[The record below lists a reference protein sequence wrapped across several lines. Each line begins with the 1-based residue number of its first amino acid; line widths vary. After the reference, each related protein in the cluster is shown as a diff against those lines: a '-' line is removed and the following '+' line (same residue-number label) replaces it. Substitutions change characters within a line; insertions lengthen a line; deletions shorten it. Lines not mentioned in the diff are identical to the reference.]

1 MAKYTQSLEEFVGH
15 YIELSETVSGDAEVG
30 LENGRIAWRS
40 IAKGQ
45 AEELRSMASQLE
57 SMGVE
62 PWNRLTPA
70 IEFLRRR
77 ADELEDSDD

>member
-1 MAKYTQSLEEFVGH
+1 MAEYTESLSGLVGH

-45 AEELRSMASQLE
+45 ADELRSMASQME
-57 SMGVE
+57 DMGVE
-62 PWNRLTPA
+62 PWNRLIPA
-70 IEFLRRR
+70 IAFLRRR
-77 ADELEDSDD
+77 ADELEDSDG